1 MKKQISSSGPHP
13 LLGFPQTQALRG
25 WRLLLVEELPDARG
39 ADATQIRILPT
50 KTRSKHNVNLLAAKK
65 NVVYWKD
72 KQVDLFSHRKG
83 YLIIKMHIF
92 QTRKM
97 GITPQ
102 QRQWDRRRNW
112 VSNDLRKGD
121 QHDSANR
128 KQNWLKTTLIVALQP
143 TAWGP
148 ALEVQ
153 GRQFKFSKLIQ
164 LNFGKRLIYRRHDI
178 PPV

>member
-1 MKKQISSSGPHP
+1 MAPTHSSASRRLRRWGGGGCFSRRNCLMLAGRTQHKYGFYQQKQEVSTMWICWQQKKCC
-13 LLGFPQTQALRG
+13 LLKRQTG
-25 WRLLLVEELPDARG
+25 W
-39 ADATQIRILPT
+39 
-50 KTRSKHNVNLLAAKK
+50 
-65 NVVYWKD
+65 
-72 KQVDLFSHRKG
+72 FSHRKG

-102 QRQWDRRRNW
+102 QGQWDRRRNW
-112 VSNDLRKGD
+112 VSNVDLRKGD

-148 ALEVQ
+148 ATLEVQ
-153 GRQFKFSKLIQ
+153 GRPKVFQVDPSNWILG
-164 LNFGKRLIYRRHDI
+164 NA
-178 PPV
+178 